1 MTEFTLKIKPQSMNK
16 IVYTFFLL
24 LFMSIAWAQPNSQ
37 QKLEERKEKLL
48 EEIRVNERVL
58 QETRK
63 KEKSI
68 VVVIQQQNAK
78 IDLREKLINT
88 TEKQAKLLSD
98 DIYTNQLKINKLKKE

>member
-1 MTEFTLKIKPQSMNK
+1 MRTF
-16 IVYTFFLL
+16 YTFFFLL
-24 LFMSIAWAQPNSQ
+24 LASIAWAQPSSQ

-63 KEKSI
+63 KEKSV

-78 IDLREKLINT
+78 IELREKLINT

-98 DIYTNQLKINKLKKE
+98 DIYTNQLKINKR

>member
-68 VVVIQQQNAK
+68 VVVI
-78 IDLREKLINT
+78 
-88 TEKQAKLLSD
+88 
-98 DIYTNQLKINKLKKE
+98 